1 MNNHCILPKRASF
14 DLKCSKMLADGAPP
28 QTPLE
33 CVYDAHQTPYS
44 REGLRA
50 FCARNTLFLSSLM
63 FF

>member
-33 CVYDAHQTPYS
+33 CLRRSPDHPYS

-50 FCARNTLFLSSLM
+50 FCARNTLFLSSL
-63 FF
+63 